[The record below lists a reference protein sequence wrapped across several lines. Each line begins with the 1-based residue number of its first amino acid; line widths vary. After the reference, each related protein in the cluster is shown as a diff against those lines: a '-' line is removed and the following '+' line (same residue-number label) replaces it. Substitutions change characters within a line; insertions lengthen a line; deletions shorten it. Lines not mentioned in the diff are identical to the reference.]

1 LSGKREKLKI
11 NILFKFPP
19 SLFRQLNEREISNSY
34 KFNITTKIIYKNN
47 DYNEMNKIS
56 FIQSKLTIN
65 SISNFDYGTY
75 WCRARNLIGEAI
87 DSTRVERKRV
97 PDVVRNLSV
106 VKVDTNSLILNWLSG
121 SNGGENQMF
130 FININNSFNI
140 TVPVGNIIQ
149 NENLNQ
155 SVEIKSNFIKKT
167 KTHQLI

>member
-34 KFNITTKIIYKNN
+34 KFNITTKIIY
-47 DYNEMNKIS
+47 
-56 FIQSKLTIN
+56 
-65 SISNFDYGTY
+65 TY

-130 FININNSFNI
+130 LININNSFNI
-140 TVPVGNIIQ
+140 TVSVGNTIQ